1 MPADGKPIGAGLL
14 LDLGK
19 PYALR
24 ALQIATPTP
33 GFSVELYGAVDAK
46 ELPEDILDK
55 RWEHLTDIKKVV
67 DGKVVSLLKQVRRAS
82 TSCCC
87 SRSRRPP
94 SRPTRASRSATSTVA
109 GTP

>member
-1 MPADGKPIGAGLL
+1 M

-24 ALQIATPTP
+24 ALQIATPTK

-55 RWEHLTDIKKVV
+55 RWEHLTDVKKVV
-67 DGKVVSLLKQVRRAS
+67 SGKVVSLLKKSDGQAAAAAHLDHGARRAD
-82 TSCCC
+82 
-87 SRSRRPP
+87 RPA
-94 SRPTRASRSATSTVA
+94 RGDQAT
-109 GTP
+109 